1 MEATSQQ
8 TVPVGI
14 TTERLAALFGVKPN
28 TPRVSLTTHGHY
40 FGIKPV
46 KLPNRR
52 LLWPLDDVNRVLSG
66 GAQ

>member
-1 MEATSQQ
+1 MQQ
-8 TVPVGI
+8 TNQQAASAGI
-14 TTERLAALFGVKPN
+14 TTEELAAMFKVKPN

-52 LLWPLDDVNRVLSG
+52 LLWPLDDVNRVLAG
-66 GAQ
+66 GAK